1 MIEQRQ
7 AFKENNKDLKNAME
21 KCWNEKSLA
30 YKEDIQASVWAG
42 VISNCFGSYTDLS
55 HCTLNSFDTKSF
67 SKVGRRL
74 QTGNCQ
80 NNTKK
85 KGSKSNAS

>member
-30 YKEDIQASVWAG
+30 YKEDIQASVWEG

-55 HCTLNSFDTKSF
+55 HFAPNFTQIKKSQ
-67 SKVGRRL
+67 KLGVGH
-74 QTGNCQ
+74 
-80 NNTKK
+80 K
-85 KGSKSNAS
+85 